1 VREEAAGGDV
11 VVVRLGRPE
20 ALCAVTLDSLT
31 ELADDIAQAAAQP
44 GARGVVVTGS
54 DRAFCAGADLGL
66 VQSALAGDPRAAL
79 DPIMDVLPAIVVG
92 LRDLPVPSVCAL
104 EGPAV
109 GVGMSLAL
117 ATDMRVAGR
126 SASLIPGYL
135 RVGGSPD
142 GGFSTFA
149 ARSMGSARA
158 LSTLIRNRRLGAEE
172 LAGLGLVEEVV
183 DDGGAVDAAVGLL
196 AGLPPVAPLAL
207 KHARRLMETAW
218 ALPLEDQL
226 DRERAAITDLWASA
240 DYREGVTAFLEKRPA
255 RYTGT

>member
-1 VREEAAGGDV
+1 MQEDVAGGKV

-20 ALCAVTLDSLT
+20 AMCAVTLDSLT
-31 ELADDIAQAAAQP
+31 ELADDLARSTRP
-44 GARGVVVTGS
+44 GVQGVVVAGS
-54 DRAFCAGADLGL
+54 DRAFCAGADLDL
-66 VQSALAGDPRAAL
+66 VRSALAGDPRAAL
-79 DPIMDVLPAIVVG
+79 DPIMDVLPAVTVG
-92 LRDLPVPSVCAL
+92 LRDLPVPSICAL

-109 GVGMSLAL
+109 GVGMSLAM
-117 ATDMRVAGR
+117 AADMRVAGR
-126 SASLIPGYL
+126 SACLIPGYL

-158 LSTLIRNRRLGAEE
+158 LSTLVRNRRLGAEE

-183 DDGGAVDAAVGLL
+183 DDGDAVAAAVELL
-196 AGLPPVAPLAL
+196 AALPPVAPLAL
-207 KHARRLMETAW
+207 RHARRLMETAW

-226 DRERAAITDLWASA
+226 DRERAAITELWGSA
-240 DYREGVTAFLEKRPA
+240 DYREGVAAFLEKRPP

>member
-1 VREEAAGGDV
+1 MREEAAGGDV

-20 ALCAVTLDSLT
+20 AMCAVTLDSLT
-31 ELADDIAQAAAQP
+31 ELADDIARAVQP
-44 GARGVVVTGS
+44 GVRGVVLAGG

-66 VQSALAGDPRAAL
+66 LDTALAGDARKAL

-92 LRDLPVPSVCAL
+92 LRDLPVPSVAAL

-117 ATDMRVAGR
+117 ATDLRIAGR

-158 LSTLIRNRRLGAEE
+158 LSTLIRNRRLRADE
-172 LAGLGLVEEVV
+172 LADLGLVEEVV
-183 DDGGAVDAAVGLL
+183 DDGGAVDAAVDLL
-196 AGLPPVAPLAL
+196 AGLAPVAPLAL
-207 KHARRLMETAW
+207 EHSRRLLETAW

-226 DRERAAITDLWASA
+226 DRERAAITELWDSA
-240 DYREGVTAFLEKRPA
+240 DYREGVAAFLEKRPP

>member
-1 VREEAAGGDV
+1 MREDAAGGEV

-31 ELADDIAQAAAQP
+31 ELADDIAQAARP
-44 GARGVVVTGS
+44 GVRGVVLAGG
-54 DRAFCAGADLGL
+54 DRAFCAGADLSL
-66 VQSALAGDPRAAL
+66 LDTALAGDPRPAL

-92 LRDLPVPSVCAL
+92 LRDLPVPSVAAL

-109 GVGMSLAL
+109 GVGMSLAM
-117 ATDMRVAGR
+117 AADMRVAGR

-149 ARSMGSARA
+149 ARSLGSARA
-158 LSTLIRNRRLGAEE
+158 LSTLIRNRRLAADE
-172 LAGLGLVEEVV
+172 LAGLGLVEDVV
-183 DDGGAVDAAVGLL
+183 DDGAAVDAAVALL
-196 AGLPPVAPLAL
+196 ATLPPVAPLAL
-207 KHARRLMETAW
+207 RHARRLMETAW

-226 DRERAAITDLWASA
+226 DRERAAITELWGSA
-240 DYREGVTAFLEKRPA
+240 DYREGVAAFLEKRPP